1 MSHAMRGH
9 QRWTGHSEEF
19 WESVVHWKRKCN
31 PLQYSCLENPMGNMK
46 SQKGI
51 TLENETPRLEGVQY
65 ATGEE
70 QRATTNSSRR
80 NGVIGPKQKQR
91 SVMDVCG

>member
-1 MSHAMRGH
+1 MSHAMQGH

-51 TLENETPRLEGVQY
+51 TLEDETPRSDGVQY

-70 QRATTNSSRR
+70 QRRTSNSSRKNEAAR
-80 NGVIGPKQKQR
+80 PK
-91 SVMDVCG
+91 